1 MTILSQINTPSRS
14 SITLCHPR
22 EKALI
27 SVPASVPL
35 EFAYFNLYQVDVVLP
50 GLREAVLEIGVI
62 VSVHLIA
69 FQMDLEWCSFL
80 HSPVP
85 YVVEPLVTNQF
96 NSRSPEIR
104 VEFKHRLQELNC
116 GCWSRFEALSQS
128 LSFQLSLHLVGVDV
142 SALICKIGQVFRI
155 SLP

>member
-1 MTILSQINTPSRS
+1 M
-14 SITLCHPR
+14 
-22 EKALI
+22 
-27 SVPASVPL
+27 PL
-35 EFAYFNLYQVDVVLP
+35 EFAYLNLYQVDVVLP

-62 VSVHLIA
+62 VRVHLIA

-104 VEFKHRLQELNC
+104 VEFKHRLEELNC
-116 GCWSRFEALSQS
+116 GCWGRFEALSQS

-142 SALICKIGQVFRI
+142 STLICKVGQVFSI
-155 SLP
+155 SLS